1 MKLFV
6 PKFFLFT
13 SLFII
18 NACGGG
24 SSSGSGE
31 IMTNTAPYFINNIGE
46 IEVNELQTGVATIE
60 ANDLDGDLLQYSLSG
75 NDPSYFAISNQGV
88 ITFNQAPDYN
98 VKNEF
103 SIVIDVTDN
112 IVSIS
117 QSLTVYLLRVCN
129 EDFLGFKVCFE
140 DENLTAEYN
149 RDRDYPTWED
159 WDSDCQNNRHEV
171 LISEHIDDDQN
182 HPLVLS
188 SDGCYVDSGKWF
200 DPYDNIY
207 YFNSSEVQI
216 DHVVA
221 LFESHKSGAWNFPA
235 KRKLRFAN
243 NIDFDDLL
251 IAVGGSSNSKKG
263 SYDPASWM
271 PSNISYACDYLN
283 KWLNIK
289 SEFRLS
295 VDEDERASIEELYDI
310 YSCSN

>member
-24 SSSGSGE
+24 SSSDSGA

-46 IEVNELQTGVATIE
+46 VEIDELQTGVATIE

-171 LISEHIDDDQN
+171 LISEYIDDDQN

-200 DPYDNIY
+200 DPYDDIY

-221 LFESHKSGAWNFPA
+221 LFEAHKSGVWSFPD
-235 KRKLRFAN
+235 KRKRSFAN

-263 SYDPASWM
+263 SSDPASWM

-289 SEFRLS
+289 SEFRLG
-295 VDEDERASIEELYDI
+295 VDGDERASIEELYDI

>member
-6 PKFFLFT
+6 LKFFLFT

-24 SSSGSGE
+24 SSSDSSA
-31 IMTNTAPYFINNIGE
+31 IITNTAPYFINNIGE
-46 IEVNELQTGVATIE
+46 VEIDELQTGVATIE

-263 SYDPASWM
+263 
-271 PSNISYACDYLN
+271 
-283 KWLNIK
+283 
-289 SEFRLS
+289 
-295 VDEDERASIEELYDI
+295 
-310 YSCSN
+310 